1 MKERSMKE
9 RRELISKIQDAL
21 DESKFWF
28 KLEEKVGD
36 INLNVLH
43 ILSIYVEEIIADNI
57 EDIL

>member
-1 MKERSMKE
+1 MEGRK
-9 RRELISKIQDAL
+9 ELISKIQDAL

>member
-1 MKERSMKE
+1 MEGRK
-9 RRELISKIQDAL
+9 ELISKIQDAL
-21 DESKFWF
+21 DESKCWF

-36 INLNVLH
+36 INPNGLH